1 MGAMLAA
8 KNLVEHTQPVTRL
21 TGQIREAASGHASTF
36 RLWVDDQSVL
46 PLRIEF
52 QPRSY
57 LRISLEYAPRLEISD
72 ATEEKI

>member
-1 MGAMLAA
+1 
-8 KNLVEHTQPVTRL
+8 
-21 TGQIREAASGHASTF
+21 
-36 RLWVDDQSVL
+36 
-46 PLRIEF
+46 LRIEF